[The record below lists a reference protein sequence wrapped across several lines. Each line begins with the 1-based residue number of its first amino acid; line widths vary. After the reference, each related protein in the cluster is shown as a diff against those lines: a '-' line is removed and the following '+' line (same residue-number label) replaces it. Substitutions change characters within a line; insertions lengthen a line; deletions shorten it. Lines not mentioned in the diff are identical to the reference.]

1 MPTAD
6 PHDGDDAPP
15 PLSLASPPVT
25 PAEPTGP
32 REGGEEPALAPSA
45 VDRLSARIPPDFV
58 LGVATAA
65 FQIEGALAEDGRG
78 PSGWDQFTERP
89 GAIAQGHSA
98 AVACDHY
105 HRSDEDLRLAAELD
119 VDSYRFSIAWPRVQP
134 DGRGAWNEKG
144 WDFYDRLIDRML
156 ELGLS
161 PMATLY
167 HWDTPLPLELDGGW
181 LSRETAERCGEYAAE
196 AGRRFGDRVDRWIT
210 LNEPVSVTLNGY
222 AVGIHAPGKQLLF
235 ESMPA
240 VHHQLLA
247 HGLSVQALRA
257 SGARGAVGI
266 TNMHAPVHPAGM
278 NVLDWIHARVVDLM
292 VNRLYADP
300 VLLGRYP
307 KPPLLARKF
316 FHALRDPKPEDLATI
331 HQPLDFYGVNY
342 YYPARI
348 RSGPGPTP
356 DGVVATK
363 AMKAVPFHLADF
375 PEHASTGFGWP
386 ISPAY
391 CGVVLREL
399 KQRYGAALPPVYIT
413 ESGASFP
420 EPEQADGLVYDDERI
435 DYLAGHLEA
444 ALTACGPGGPA
455 EGVDLRGWYV
465 WTLMDN
471 FEWAAGYTQRFG
483 LVHVDFDTLER
494 TPKASYYW
502 LRRLAQSRRR
512 PEGA

>member
-1 MPTAD
+1 
-6 PHDGDDAPP
+6 
-15 PLSLASPPVT
+15 
-25 PAEPTGP
+25 
-32 REGGEEPALAPSA
+32 
-45 VDRLSARIPPDFV
+45 
-58 LGVATAA
+58 VATAA
-65 FQIEGALAEDGRG
+65 FQIEGALDEDGRG
-78 PSGWDQFTERP
+78 PSGWDEFAARP
-89 GAIAQGHSA
+89 GMIAHGDSP

-105 HRSDEDLRLAAELD
+105 HRSHEDLELLTD
-119 VDSYRFSIAWPRVQP
+119 LGVDSYRFSIAWPRVQP

-144 WDFYDRLIDRML
+144 WDFYDRLIDDML
-156 ELGLS
+156 AAGLS

-167 HWDTPLPLELDGGW
+167 HWDTPLPLEHDGGW
-181 LSRETAERCGEYAAE
+181 LSRETAERCGAFAAE
-196 AGRRFGDRVDRWIT
+196 AGRRFGDRVDRWVT

-235 ESMPA
+235 DAMPA

-257 SGARGAVGI
+257 SGAQGTIGV
-266 TNMHAPVHPAGM
+266 TNMHAPVHPAGA
-278 NVLDWIHARVVDLM
+278 NPLDWIHARVVDLM

-300 VLLGRYP
+300 ILLGRYP
-307 KPPLLARKF
+307 KPPFLARRF
-316 FHALRDPKPEDLATI
+316 FHALRDPRPEDLATI

-356 DGVVATK
+356 EGVKPTK
-363 AMKAVPFHLADF
+363 AMTKVPFHLADF
-375 PEHASTGFGWP
+375 PEYASTGFGWP
-386 ISPAY
+386 ISPKY
-391 CGVVLREL
+391 CGVVLSEL
-399 KQRYGAALPPVYIT
+399 KKRYGDALPPIYIT

-420 EPEQADGLVYDDERI
+420 EPAQADGMVYDDERI
-435 DYLAGHLEA
+435 AYLASHLEA
-444 ALTACGPGGPA
+444 ALAAVEPGGPA

-483 LVHVDFDTLER
+483 LVHTDFATLER

-502 LRRLAQSRRR
+502 LRRLARARHR
-512 PEGA
+512 PAVSA

>member
-1 MPTAD
+1 MLPAEKS
-6 PHDGDDAPP
+6 PAPGPDGDPAI
-15 PLSLASPPVT
+15 PLSRA
-25 PAEPTGP
+25 A
-32 REGGEEPALAPSA
+32 SA
-45 VDRLSARIPPDFV
+45 VEVLAGRIPENFT

-65 FQIEGALAEDGRG
+65 FQIEGALDEDGRG
-78 PSGWDQFTERP
+78 PAGWDEFAARP
-89 GAIAQGHSA
+89 GMIAHGDSP

-105 HRSDEDLRLAAELD
+105 HRSHQDLELLADLG

-144 WDFYDRLIDRML
+144 WDFYDRLIDDML
-156 ELGLS
+156 ACGLS

-167 HWDTPLPLELDGGW
+167 HWDTPLPLEHDGGW
-181 LSRETAERCGEYAAE
+181 LSRETSERCAAFAAE
-196 AGRRFGDRVDRWIT
+196 AGRRFGDRVDRWVT

-235 ESMPA
+235 DAMPA

-257 SGARGAVGI
+257 AGVRGTIGV
-266 TNMHAPVHPAGM
+266 TNMHAPVHPAGA
-278 NVLDWIHARVVDLM
+278 NPLDWIHARVVDLM

-300 VLLGRYP
+300 ILLGRYP
-307 KPPLLARKF
+307 KPPFIARRF
-316 FHALRDPKPEDLATI
+316 FHALRDPRPEDLATI

-356 DGVVATK
+356 EGVKPTK
-363 AMKAVPFHLADF
+363 AMTKVPFHLADF
-375 PEHASTGFGWP
+375 PEYASTGFGWP
-386 ISPAY
+386 ISPKY
-391 CGVVLREL
+391 CGVVLSEL
-399 KQRYGAALPPVYIT
+399 KKRYGDALPPIYIT

-420 EPEQADGLVYDDERI
+420 EPAQADGMVYDDERI
-435 DYLAGHLEA
+435 AYLASHLEA
-444 ALTACGPGGPA
+444 ALAAVEPGGPA

-471 FEWAAGYTQRFG
+471 FEWAAGYSQRFG
-483 LVHVDFDTLER
+483 LVHTDFATLER

-502 LRRLAQSRRR
+502 LRRLARARHR
-512 PEGA
+512 PAVSA